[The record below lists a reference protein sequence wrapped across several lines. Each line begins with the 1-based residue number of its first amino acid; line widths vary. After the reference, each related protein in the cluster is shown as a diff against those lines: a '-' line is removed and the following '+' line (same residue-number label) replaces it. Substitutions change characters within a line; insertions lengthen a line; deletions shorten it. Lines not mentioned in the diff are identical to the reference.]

1 MICPEFGVPPLV
13 DPGTDCED
21 ELPAPADMPAVG
33 NQDMDSELQS
43 VFIDVVSLP
52 TMITPVSDVDRV
64 LCAPEY
70 VDAVIAP
77 PVVLPVMT
85 WPPTATTSAESNL
98 LPLIRSPASSTEV
111 GISSERGTPPV
122 AAVPE
127 DCLLFNTAMT
137 SQTQPETSLFPQV
150 YVPSPDVGLVAG
162 GVTPD
167 IADRQ
172 REGPFDAHHDR
183 QGSPTSPQLLQ
194 KTQGCLFRMTSY
206 DAESDGPNF
215 SPEHG
220 VQLTDPR
227 FLEYVGALESARL
240 MSRSAEHWVHHMGVE
255 NALSAALQLQHDAG
269 LVLSNVQVL
278 QQLVM
283 SMCRTSSD
291 VLLAVHG
298 RQAFPSSAV
307 QQVMPSHRV
316 RCASHY
322 MMAMGLWHPPVET
335 VIRTPMSSVACNA
348 CTSCQDCC
356 CPRVPR

>member
-1 MICPEFGVPPLV
+1 MV
-13 DPGTDCED
+13 DLGTDCED
-21 ELPAPADMPAVG
+21 ELPTLADVPVVG

-52 TMITPVSDVDRV
+52 TMITPVSDVDRA
-64 LCAPEY
+64 LCAPGY

-77 PVVLPVMT
+77 PAALSVVT
-85 WPPTATTSAESNL
+85 RPPMATTLEEPNL
-98 LPLIRSPASSTEV
+98 LSPIRSPASATAV

-122 AAVPE
+122 AAMPE
-127 DCLLFNTAMT
+127 DFLLFNTAMT
-137 SQTQPETSLFPQV
+137 SQNQPETSIFPQV
-150 YVPSPDVGLVAG
+150 YESSSDVGLVAG
-162 GVTPD
+162 GVIPD
-167 IADRQ
+167 ITDHP

-183 QGSPTSPQLLQ
+183 QGSSTSPQLLQ
-194 KTQGCLFRMTSY
+194 KTQGFLFRMASY

-227 FLEYVGALESARL
+227 FLEYVGAPESARL
-240 MSRSAEHWVHHMGVE
+240 MSRSPEYWVHHMGVE

-278 QQLVM
+278 QQLVT
-283 SMCRTSSD
+283 SIWRTSSD
-291 VLLAVHG
+291 VLLAVH
-298 RQAFPSSAV
+298 RWQPFPSSAV
-307 QQVMPSHRV
+307 QQVIPSHRV
-316 RCASHY
+316 RRVAHY
-322 MMAMGLWHPPVET
+322 MMAMGLWCPPVET

-356 CPRVPR
+356 PRVPR

>member
-1 MICPEFGVPPLV
+1 MGASPLV

-21 ELPAPADMPAVG
+21 ELPAPADMPSVG

-52 TMITPVSDVDRV
+52 TMITPVSDVDRE

-77 PVVLPVMT
+77 PAVLPVMNR
-85 WPPTATTSAESNL
+85 PPTATASAGSNL
-98 LPLIRSPASSTEV
+98 LSPIRSLASSTAV
-111 GISSERGTPPV
+111 RISSEKGTPPV

-127 DCLLFNTAMT
+127 DFLLFNTAMT

-150 YVPSPDVGLVAG
+150 YAPSPDVGLVASK
-162 GVTPD
+162 VTPD
-167 IADRQ
+167 ITDHP

-183 QGSPTSPQLLQ
+183 QGSPASPRLLQ
-194 KTQGCLFRMTSY
+194 ETQGCLFRTASY

-227 FLEYVGALESARL
+227 FLEYVGAPESSRL
-240 MSRSAEHWVHHMGVE
+240 MSRSPEYWVHHMGVE
-255 NALSAALQLQHDAG
+255 NALSATLQLQHDTG

-278 QQLVM
+278 QQLVT
-283 SMCRTSSD
+283 SMCQTSSD

-298 RQAFPSSAV
+298 RQAFPSNAV

-322 MMAMGLWHPPVET
+322 MMTMGLWRPPVET

-348 CTSCQDCC
+348 CTSCHDC